1 MKMNADLLKK
11 MKNAIYSKPLKS
23 YNQFYTINKNYNN
36 MLINLLDDSKL
47 NKNKNIMISELDIK
61 LNSSQSESYDKID
74 LDKKNII
81 NTNKNEAKTEFKK
94 QLTENLIKYLQKNEK
109 NNNSNDIEYKNK
121 NKKDIILKAKK
132 ALNLTSITPSNNRYK
147 KLDINKS
154 KEKNNNYIKINRK
167 NTKTNTNTIKN
178 KDTIKKNV
186 ILIKKVKS
194 KNIHSILSKFN
205 YTTNKK
211 TKKNNPIYNQPHNS
225 LLGTMN
231 KKFNTIL
238 SINDSK
244 KSNSNY
250 SNIKFN
256 KNKSFVKDSFNKS
269 NTLRNSLKNSFVNN
283 NFILKYHKI
292 LNSNSKPKERK
303 IHLNNQYKFF
313 PKIKYAKTENSYNT
327 TKNMTSKKCDINRN
341 KFTEKKLVPIKYRN
355 LTLKEINILNNFN
368 LPKNNCS
375 SFFNST
381 FTKEKDKNFST
392 IICEKQ
398 KLKKLINKKL
408 KLYVKN
414 KLKNVL
420 NKNPINIVNINI
432 NKNNNYIMNINNSEN
447 SNISENKKRK
457 ASYKNES
464 QMKKLRS
471 FKNYIHLND
480 HYKQY
485 ILKRIINKEKLF
497 NNKDKKRINLFSK

>member
-1 MKMNADLLKK
+1 MDNNKILKK
-11 MKNAIYSKPLKS
+11 LKKDIKSKQSKIQ
-23 YNQFYTINKNYNN
+23 YNEYYENKKNYN
-36 MLINLLDDSKL
+36 MLNDLLDNNSIDNAK
-47 NKNKNIMISELDIK
+47 KVMISELDININ
-61 LNSSQSESYDKID
+61 NSENESYREIEHNEMI
-74 LDKKNII
+74 KN
-81 NTNKNEAKTEFKK
+81 TEPQKEFKK
-94 QLTENLIKYLQKNEK
+94 ELKDSIIQFLQKNIESM
-109 NNNSNDIEYKNK
+109 NNSNEINNK
-121 NKKDIILKAKK
+121 EKEFKPKTKK

-147 KLDINKS
+147 KLNINKS
-154 KEKNNNYIKINRK
+154 KEKNNNVIKINRK
-167 NTKTNTNTIKN
+167 NTKTNTIKN
-178 KDTIKKNV
+178 NDGIKKNV
-186 ILIKKVKS
+186 ILIKKVKY

-211 TKKNNPIYNQPHNS
+211 TKKNNPIYNQPYNS

-238 SINDSK
+238 SINDNK

-250 SNIKFN
+250 SNMKFN
-256 KNKSFVKDSFNKS
+256 KNKSFVKDNFNKS

-303 IHLNNQYKFF
+303 IHLNNQYKFLTT
-313 PKIKYAKTENSYNT
+313 IKYAKTENSYNT
-327 TKNMTSKKCDINRN
+327 TKYMTSKKCDINRN
-341 KFTEKKLVPIKYRN
+341 KFTEKKIMPIKYRN
-355 LTLKEINILNNFN
+355 LTLKEINILNNFT

-392 IICEKQ
+392 IIYEKQ
-398 KLKKLINKKL
+398 KLKKFINKKL
-408 KLYVKN
+408 KLYVKG

-457 ASYKNES
+457 ASFKNEAK
-464 QMKKLRS
+464 MKKLCS

-485 ILKRIINKEKLF
+485 ILKRIINKDKLF
-497 NNKDKKRINLFSK
+497 NNKDKKRINLVSK

>member
-1 MKMNADLLKK
+1 MDNNKILKK
-11 MKNAIYSKPLKS
+11 LQKNIKSKQSKIH
-23 YNQFYTINKNYNN
+23 YNEFYESKKNYN
-36 MLINLLDDSKL
+36 MLNDLLDNNSIDNAK
-47 NKNKNIMISELDIK
+47 KVMISELDINI
-61 LNSSQSESYDKID
+61 NSSQNESYGKIEHNEMIRNTEQ
-74 LDKKNII
+74 KK
-81 NTNKNEAKTEFKK
+81 EFKK
-94 QLTENLIKYLQKNEK
+94 ELKDSIIQFLQKNMESM
-109 NNNSNDIEYKNK
+109 NNSNEVNNK
-121 NKKDIILKAKK
+121 EKEFMPKTKK

-250 SNIKFN
+250 SNMKFN

-368 LPKNNCS
+368 LPKNKCS

-447 SNISENKKRK
+447 SNINENKKRK